1 MLRVIY
7 VVFFD
12 FYTVIK
18 KRKSWI
24 NVELGLRRLVGGRI
38 KGLEIKIVVEG
49 LIDVILGC
57 SSKEESREK
66 IFMK

>member
-12 FYTVIK
+12 SYTVTK
-18 KRKSWI
+18 KRKSWT

-38 KGLEIKIVVEG
+38 KGLEIKIAAEG
-49 LIDVILGC
+49 LTDVISGC

-66 IFMK
+66 TFMK